1 MTWKNGSLR
10 LSTVNIRSLETN
22 PLVASI
28 LVYEYRQ
35 WTDGSYY
42 KIRLDL
48 KDGTTLF
55 CREYV
60 LAGERYYSFHWQTTS
75 GSLIYRWDNAPHYP
89 DLATFP
95 HHRHS
100 DHSVEASQDIS
111 LQDIL
116 KCIADLNSKTS
127 KQ

>member
-48 KDGTTLF
+48 KDGTAQNR
-55 CREYV
+55 CVVIKR
-60 LAGERYYSFHWQTTS
+60 
-75 GSLIYRWDNAPHYP
+75 
-89 DLATFP
+89 
-95 HHRHS
+95 
-100 DHSVEASQDIS
+100 
-111 LQDIL
+111 
-116 KCIADLNSKTS
+116 
-127 KQ
+127 